1 MTRPK
6 TKPNGINFQ
15 KNDQLG
21 GPIMKMM
28 GLLESFENNELT
40 NYLATVNE

>member
-6 TKPNGINFQ
+6 TKPNGISIQ
-15 KNDQLG
+15 KNNQLG

-28 GLLESFENNELT
+28 GLLETFENSELT
-40 NYLATVNE
+40 NYLVTVNE